1 MYYISIRVG
10 SGGWLGSPL
19 LLLFFLLYLS
29 TLFSQSRRT
38 NDGSY
43 LLTRVQT
50 NSCGEGV
57 EMEHVLGGNKMV
69 VFCIM
74 CRRED
79 GGFICRMCMSFFSS
93 WSHLSKLKIHFRA
106 KPFPHVYNVPRVE
119 KMKKM
124 CTLIFIRVLVV
135 YTSIRLPHL
144 SASKTSMFR
153 PSHPSSSFDV
163 LATLFIFRSKF
174 SSIV

>member
-1 MYYISIRVG
+1 MYVLHFHPSRVG
-10 SGGWLGSPL
+10 RMTWISP
-19 LLLFFLLYLS
+19 LLFFLLYLS

-79 GGFICRMCMSFFSS
+79 GGFICRMCMSFFFM
-93 WSHLSKLKIHFRA
+93 IA
-106 KPFPHVYNVPRVE
+106 
-119 KMKKM
+119 
-124 CTLIFIRVLVV
+124 LIK
-135 YTSIRLPHL
+135 
-144 SASKTSMFR
+144 A
-153 PSHPSSSFDV
+153 
-163 LATLFIFRSKF
+163 
-174 SSIV
+174 